1 MIDAGKKLV
10 TADGD
15 EGGEGGGD
23 NKQAVI
29 DGLQTKIEVMQKNF
43 DIELR
48 HAKEFAA
55 QQAQALLDKKLM
67 EARYTYNEELEV
79 LAGQFEDM
87 QAEVGTLKEDKLDL
101 KRQIAYLEGIIGQ
114 QQGMIETTGY
124 IVGRRDE
131 RVDPTPD
138 MEKSIE
144 SFEEAVRERAVPD
157 KATEIF
163 TGALGVLEQPF
174 SFYSFGVR
182 LNAEQCR
189 EV

>member
-1 MIDAGKKLV
+1 
-10 TADGD
+10 
-15 EGGEGGGD
+15 
-23 NKQAVI
+23 
-29 DGLQTKIEVMQKNF
+29 
-43 DIELR
+43 
-48 HAKEFAA
+48 
-55 QQAQALLDKKLM
+55 
-67 EARYTYNEELEV
+67 
-79 LAGQFEDM
+79 
-87 QAEVGTLKEDKLDL
+87 
-101 KRQIAYLEGIIGQ
+101 
-114 QQGMIETTGY
+114 
-124 IVGRRDE
+124 
-131 RVDPTPD
+131 